1 MAIFENERDKAAR
14 EEEGLLSA
22 PGSWN
27 RPWLLA
33 ALGLALMLGGYAA
46 TTYVPLTAQQAEAE
60 HRLQELRLL
69 AQQCKEA
76 GVDDGLPERLNQAT
90 PPWREPPYQ
99 MAGRLAIYFGLFL
112 FGLAGVVMYRSPAPP
127 KKDDDSHIDDELG

>member
-1 MAIFENERDKAAR
+1 MAGFENERDEAAR
-14 EEEGLLSA
+14 KEEELLST
-22 PGSWN
+22 PGSSN

-33 ALGLALMLGGYAA
+33 AIGLVLMLGGYAA

-60 HRLQELRLL
+60 RNLL
-69 AQQCKEA
+69 SQQHKET
-76 GVDDGLPERLNQAT
+76 GVDDGLPERSKQAT

-112 FGLAGVVMYRSPAPP
+112 FGLAGVLMYRSSPPP
-127 KKDDDSHIDDELG
+127 KKDDDTHEDHDAG